1 MTKNWVDAVE
11 MIGLGS
17 AAMLAAY
24 QPIDTAGL
32 EQPCFYV
39 RIINASDEDVTISYD
54 GVDDH
59 DYLPAG
65 QTLTL
70 PLQSHSQPSNYVA
83 QMKAG
88 AKVYVKGTA
97 GAGSIYIAGYFL

>member
-1 MTKNWVDAVE
+1 MIRNFVDAVE
-11 MIGLGS
+11 MIGLDS
-17 AAMLAAY
+17 AAMLAGY
-24 QPIDTAGL
+24 QPIDADGL
-32 EQPCFYV
+32 TYPCFYV
-39 RIINASDEDVTISYD
+39 RVINASNEDVTISYD
-54 GVDDH
+54 GVEDH

-65 QTLTL
+65 ETLTL

-97 GAGSIYIAGYFL
+97 GAGNIYLSGYFL